1 MDNEKTQNQIE
12 DLTTR
17 MKVSLKSICQSMGLD
32 FTEELFNEYVILFNL
47 TQLRHQMMS
56 EEIHQTFTN
65 ALMETVENNPEYFDK
80 LPK

>member
-1 MDNEKTQNQIE
+1 MDNEKTKHQIE

-17 MKVSLKSICQSMGLD
+17 MKVSLKSLCESMGLD

-47 TQLRHQMMS
+47 TQLRHKMMS
-56 EEIHQTFTN
+56 EELHQTFTN
-65 ALMETVENNPEYFDK
+65 ALKETVESNPEYFDK

>member
-1 MDNEKTQNQIE
+1 MDNEKTKHQIE

-17 MKVSLKSICQSMGLD
+17 MKVSLKSLCESMGLD

-47 TQLRHQMMS
+47 TQLRHKMMS
-56 EEIHQTFTN
+56 EELHQTFTN
-65 ALMETVENNPEYFDK
+65 ALKETVESNPEYIDK